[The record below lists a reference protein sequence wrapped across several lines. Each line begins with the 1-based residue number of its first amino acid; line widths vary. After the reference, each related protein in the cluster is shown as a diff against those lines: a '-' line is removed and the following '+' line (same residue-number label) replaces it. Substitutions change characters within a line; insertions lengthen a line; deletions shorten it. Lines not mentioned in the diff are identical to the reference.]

1 MCGTYNTNSRIKFK
15 TATLKSSLCCYS
27 DAYILV
33 KGNITLVGQG
43 AIEAEQ
49 QTDRNIKQVTFK
61 NSAPFTDCVT
71 EINNTKVDNLKDL
84 DVVTMVYNLIEFS
97 NNYSGTTARL

>member
-1 MCGTYNTNSRIKFK
+1 M
-15 TATLKSSLCCYS
+15 LKSSLGDYS

-33 KGNITLVGQG
+33 KG

-61 NSAPFTDCVT
+61 NSAPFTDCLT
-71 EINNTKVDNLKDL
+71 EINDTQIYNLKYL
-84 DVVTMVYNLIEFS
+84 DVVMLMYNLIA
-97 NNYSGTTARL
+97 YSDN